1 MAGPDCWGNYL
12 MESTSCNFRDKRIS
26 HFPSL
31 FPRPLTL
38 FPTAGNISSYP
49 SRAPHAVRPPLNSVQ
64 FQPLY
69 SRVGFEVCN
78 DAPVHLLRQLSV
90 SSLTSIAFH
99 PISSNY
105 NHQLLI

>member
-31 FPRPLTL
+31 FPRLITFIPDGREYIFIPLTC
-38 FPTAGNISSYP
+38 P
-49 SRAPHAVRPPLNSVQ
+49 SRRPPLNSVQ